1 MQQRRF
7 LLLAAIVVLA
17 IGGLLAYQYA
27 WRDSGP
33 VRLATVEGCMLHL
46 EPCAASLP
54 GGGSMIVEINPRRPQ
69 PTDSLRLKVSFD
81 RIEPN
86 TVGVRFKGVNMKM
99 GYLEHYVYELQ
110 RNEAVAPAIL
120 FDGQAGVFACSSN
133 LMEWL
138 VLVRVQLDDTLYEV
152 PFKFET
158 LQRG

>member
-1 MQQRRF
+1 M
-7 LLLAAIVVLA
+7 LLAAIVFLA
-17 IGGLLAYQYA
+17 VGGLLAYQYG

-33 VRLATVEGCMLHL
+33 VRLPTVEACMLHL
-46 EPCAASLP
+46 EPCSASLP
-54 GGGSMIVEINPRRPQ
+54 AGGSMIVEVSPRRPQ
-69 PTDSLRLKVSFD
+69 PTDTLRLNVSFD
-81 RIEPN
+81 QVEPS

-110 RNEAVAPAIL
+110 RNQALAPAIL
-120 FDGQAGVFACSSN
+120 FDGNAGVFACSSN

-138 VLVRVQLDDTLYEV
+138 VLVRVELDNTLYEV